1 MKPIC
6 QIKSSSP
13 KNSPRKQSSRSS
25 SKRSLGKLESSAHN
39 ARWWKA
45 MAGFAELKVPDEN
58 LPSSKIFKSSP
69 VKSRQQF
76 VSPPLEA
83 SSSSVA
89 LESANPVEL
98 SRPDAL
104 TLYMRAVGEVPLLK
118 PDQEVALADRIRG
131 GDDAAREH
139 MIRANLRFVIK
150 IAREYEH
157 LGMPLLD
164 LINEGNIGLMLAV
177 DRFDPRR
184 GAKLTTYSVLWIRQS
199 IRRALASQGK
209 TIRMPVYAVDQVYHL
224 GRAEMRLR
232 GELGRDATDAEL
244 AAVLQLSAE
253 RIGELR
259 LAAIRPTSLD
269 APMGDDGTNRL
280 ADMVAD
286 ENAEV
291 PGSGMDKDV
300 SFEILRE
307 VLPKLPPREATILR
321 MRFGL
326 EGGVEKTLEEIGVMM
341 RLTRERIR
349 QLQNAAL
356 VRLRRLMEERDCIST
371 TA

>member
-1 MKPIC
+1 MV
-6 QIKSSSP
+6 QLTEVEH
-13 KNSPRKQSSRSS
+13 
-25 SKRSLGKLESSAHN
+25 SL
-39 ARWWKA
+39 
-45 MAGFAELKVPDEN
+45 
-58 LPSSKIFKSSP
+58 LPVNGI
-69 VKSRQQF
+69 VTTDLATSRQQSNCPEPVATPISVTAEPAGSA
-76 VSPPLEA
+76 VSG
-83 SSSSVA
+83 
-89 LESANPVEL
+89 
-98 SRPDAL
+98 RPDAL

-118 PDQEVALADRIRG
+118 PEEEIALATRIRQ

-157 LGMPLLD
+157 FGLPLLD
-164 LINEGNIGLMLAV
+164 LINEGNMGLMLAV
-177 DRFDPRR
+177 DRFDPRK
-184 GAKLTTYSVLWIRQS
+184 GAKLTTYSSLWIRQS

-232 GELGRDATDAEL
+232 ERLGRDATEGEL
-244 AAVLQLSAE
+244 AAELELTPE

-259 LAAIRPTSLD
+259 TAAIRPASLD
-269 APMGDDGTNRL
+269 APMGGDDSSRL
-280 ADMVAD
+280 ADIVAD

-291 PGSGMDKDV
+291 PGAALDKEA
-300 SFEILRE
+300 SFELLLE

-321 MRFGL
+321 LRFGL
-326 EGGVEKTLEEIGVMM
+326 EGGVEKTLEEIGALM

-356 VRLRRLMEERDCIST
+356 IRLRRLMEERDCVST
-371 TA
+371 AA